1 MKADL
6 TRGSGDDPERETL
19 RSILRDWQVPG
30 PPADLEQDLRR
41 AFRRRR
47 RSGRAGVLWLSL
59 AAGLALVALLRLVPT
74 RQPEPPAP
82 VEGPAVIA
90 PPRIAPPAPPSDRG
104 ADRTAGV
111 AAAAARAPHPRRAPD
126 SSPSERDVIVEPR
139 QAELL
144 AQLGRR
150 LRDVREAMPG
160 TAVPRA
166 ETLPEGAPDLPIQD
180 TRVMDLPP
188 YRNEWEAVAG
198 EWPSV
203 HRSVPG
209 MEVRE

>member
-1 MKADL
+1 M
-6 TRGSGDDPERETL
+6 
-19 RSILRDWQVPG
+19 
-30 PPADLEQDLRR
+30 
-41 AFRRRR
+41 
-47 RSGRAGVLWLSL
+47 
-59 AAGLALVALLRLVPT
+59 
-74 RQPEPPAP
+74 
-82 VEGPAVIA
+82 
-90 PPRIAPPAPPSDRG
+90 
-104 ADRTAGV
+104 
-111 AAAAARAPHPRRAPD
+111 
-126 SSPSERDVIVEPR
+126 IVEPR

-144 AQLGRR
+144 VQLGRR

-166 ETLPEGAPDLPIQD
+166 ETLPESAPDLPIQD
-180 TRVMDLPP
+180 MRVMDLPP